1 MSPPVFDVDEGLVG
15 CLVLPG
21 EETQDKKISKG
32 HIPRVVYNVYND
44 NKGHHSWFGVGEF
57 GLGVK
62 GAWM

>member
-1 MSPPVFDVDEGLVG
+1 M
-15 CLVLPG
+15 LPG